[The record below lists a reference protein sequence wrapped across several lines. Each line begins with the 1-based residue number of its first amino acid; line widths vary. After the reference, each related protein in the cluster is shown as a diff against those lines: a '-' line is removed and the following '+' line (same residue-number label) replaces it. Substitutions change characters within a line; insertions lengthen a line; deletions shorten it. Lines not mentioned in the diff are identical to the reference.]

1 MKSLF
6 KKIGLVSL
14 VLASV
19 FMVFSCASAPSVPEI
34 ASVPRE
40 AGVAYTLTLVHTND
54 HHGATLSKDGA
65 YGLAERATYIKQVRA
80 ANENVLL
87 LDAGDIN
94 TGTALSNM
102 FHAEPDIFAYNMM
115 GYEAVSFGNHEFDG
129 SLEKLEEQIAKA
141 EFAWLAANITREDG
155 SFLGTPYITKD
166 YEGFRVGVLGLTTL
180 RTLVIASPDASL
192 TFADELETASK
203 YVDILRNKEKCD
215 IVIVLGHLGDIEEAA
230 GQNTSLKI
238 AELVNGID
246 IIVDGHAHSFFEEA
260 KKVNN
265 TWIVS
270 SNEWGKYVGTGTLTV
285 VDGALVDFT
294 WAPEKITT
302 DVYPAD
308 EAILALLDPYIVKAN
323 ESLKEVVFQT
333 VSGLPAGNKDSRKW
347 ETAIGDFVA
356 DAQDGYLA
364 AHGVNVDFGFTNGGN
379 IRADFP
385 AGDVTREN
393 VLTVLP
399 FENYV
404 YVVTLNGSDV
414 AELFQFIATLNQ
426 GAGGFPQMSKNVK
439 YTLTYDAE
447 GKNGQISDVTISGEP
462 VDTTRTYRIAIN
474 DYLAG
479 GGDGYEVLTRSIDT
493 FNTSMLMSDVVI
505 EYAQSLTEPVS
516 AETSGRITVVGGIS
530 K

>member
-6 KKIGLVSL
+6 KKIGLISL
-14 VLASV
+14 ILASV
-19 FMVFSCASAPSVPEI
+19 FMVFSCTSAPKIE
-34 ASVPRE
+34 SVPRE
-40 AGVAYTLTLVHTND
+40 AGVAYTLTLMHTND

-65 YGLAERATYIKQVRA
+65 YGLAERATYINKVRSENA
-80 ANENVLL
+80 NVLL

-102 FHAEPDIFAYNMM
+102 FYAEPDIKAYNMM
-115 GYEAVSFGNHEFDG
+115 GYEAVVFGNHEFDG
-129 SLEKLEEQIAKA
+129 TLAKLEGQMAVS
-141 EFAWLAANITREDG
+141 EFPWLSANITREDG
-155 SFLGTPYITKD
+155 SFLGKPYITKD
-166 YEGFRVGVLGLTTL
+166 YEGFRVGIFGLTTL
-180 RTLVIASPDASL
+180 RSQVIASPDASL
-192 TFADELETASK
+192 TFADEIETAAK

-230 GQNTSLKI
+230 GQNTSFKI
-238 AELVNGID
+238 AAAVDGID
-246 IIVDGHAHSFFEEA
+246 IIVDGHSHSFFEEA
-260 KKVNN
+260 KKINN

-285 VDGALVDFT
+285 IDGALADFT

-302 DVYPAD
+302 DAYPAD
-308 EAILALLDPYIVKAN
+308 EAILAMLDPYIVKAN

-364 AHGVNVDFGFTNGGN
+364 AHGVKVDFGFTNGGN

-516 AETSGRITVVGGIS
+516 AETSGRITVVGGIA

>member
-6 KKIGLVSL
+6 KKIGLISL
-14 VLASV
+14 ILASV
-19 FMVFSCASAPSVPEI
+19 FMVFSCASAPKIE
-34 ASVPRE
+34 SVPRE

-54 HHGATLSKDGA
+54 HHGATLSKDGS
-65 YGLAERATYIKQVRA
+65 YGLAERATYIKQIRA
-80 ANENVLL
+80 ENKNVLL

-102 FHAEPDIFAYNMM
+102 FYAEPDIFAYNMM

-129 SLEKLEEQIAKA
+129 TLAKLEDQIAKA
-141 EFAWLAANITREDG
+141 DFAWMAANITRKDG
-155 SFLGTPYITKD
+155 SFLGKPYITRD

-192 TFADELETASK
+192 TFADEVETAAK

-215 IVIVLGHLGDIEEAA
+215 IIIVLGHLGDIEEAA

-238 AELVNGID
+238 AEKVDGID
-246 IIVDGHAHSFFEEA
+246 IIVDGHAHSFFEEPR
-260 KKVNN
+260 KVNN

-285 VDGALVDFT
+285 VDGALVSFD
-294 WAPEKITT
+294 WHAEKITSEA
-302 DVYPAD
+302 YPAD
-308 EAILALLDPYIVKAN
+308 ADILAMLDPYIVKAN

-364 AHGVNVDFGFTNGGN
+364 SHGVSVDFGFTNGGN

-414 AELFQFIATLNQ
+414 ADLFQFIATLNQ

-462 VDTTRTYRIAIN
+462 IDTSRTYRIAIN
-474 DYLAG
+474 NYLAE

-516 AETSGRITVVGGIS
+516 AETSGRITVIGGIS

>member
-6 KKIGLVSL
+6 KKIGLISL
-14 VLASV
+14 ILASV
-19 FMVFSCASAPSVPEI
+19 FMVFGCASSPKIV
-34 ASVPRE
+34 SVPRE

-54 HHGATLSKDGA
+54 HHGATLSKDGS

-80 ANENVLL
+80 YNANVLV

-102 FHAEPDIFAYNMM
+102 FYAEPDIIAYNMI
-115 GYEAVSFGNHEFDG
+115 GYEAVAFGNHEFDG
-129 SLEKLEEQIAKA
+129 TLAKLEGQIAKS
-141 EFAWLAANITREDG
+141 EFPWVNANITREDG

-180 RTLVIASPDASL
+180 RSLVIASPDASL
-192 TFADELETASK
+192 TFADEIATAAK

-215 IVIVLGHLGDIEEAA
+215 IVIVLGHLGDVEEAA
-230 GQNTSLKI
+230 GQNTSLKL
-238 AELVNGID
+238 AAAVDGID
-246 IIVDGHAHSFFEEA
+246 IIVDGHSHSYFEEA

-265 TWIVS
+265 TYIVS

-294 WAPEKITT
+294 WGAEKITSEK
-302 DVYPAD
+302 YPAD
-308 EAILALLDPYIVKAN
+308 ADILAMLEPYIAKAN

-333 VSGLPAGNKDSRKW
+333 VDGLPAGNKDSRKW

-364 AHGVNVDFGFTNGGN
+364 AHGVVVDFGFTNGGN
-379 IRADFP
+379 IRASFP

-414 AELFQFIATLNQ
+414 ADLFQFIATLNQ

-462 VDTTRTYRIAIN
+462 VDTTRTYRIAVN
-474 DYLAG
+474 NYLAE
-479 GGDGYEVLTRSIDT
+479 GGDGYTVLTRSVDT
-493 FNTSMLMSDVVI
+493 FNTSMLMSDIVI
-505 EYAQSLTEPVS
+505 EYAQSLTGPVS
-516 AETSGRITVVGGIS
+516 SETSGRITVVGGIA